1 LLADSG
7 TAAVLVV
14 GRFMVMFVMSTS
26 GGTKLGRTPVCG
38 WGYGGWGGGD
48 GGGDGGVSGGCC
60 VSSGVPLYGT
70 LGLSSRIVAVDL
82 AITST
87 PVANIGVTPSALLA
101 AEALAEVWD
110 AAAHN
115 LVRVARSIVG
125 VGWGWEVTT
134 AAAPGFSVVA
144 PAWEASAR
152 LR

>member
-1 LLADSG
+1 LLVNSG

-14 GRFMVMFVMSTS
+14 GRFMMMFVMSTS
-26 GGTKLGRTPVCG
+26 GGTKLGRTPVCA

-87 PVANIGVTPSALLA
+87 PVANIGVTPSALLS
-101 AEALAEVWD
+101 AEALAAV
-110 AAAHN
+110 
-115 LVRVARSIVG
+115 
-125 VGWGWEVTT
+125 
-134 AAAPGFSVVA
+134 
-144 PAWEASAR
+144 
-152 LR
+152 